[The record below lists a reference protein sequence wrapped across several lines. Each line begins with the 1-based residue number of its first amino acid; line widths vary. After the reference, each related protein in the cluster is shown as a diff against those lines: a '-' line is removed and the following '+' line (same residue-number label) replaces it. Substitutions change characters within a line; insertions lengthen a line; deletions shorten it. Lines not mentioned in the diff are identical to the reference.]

1 MAKTTA
7 VKKKNQSS
15 DAMQFA
21 KCCSVSSGISIVIAA
36 ALMCVTAVVLV
47 NVDVPFELHQPL
59 TTIIT
64 ALSTL
69 VSTFLVGKKRQK
81 TGLIMGL
88 SVGGLVF
95 LVLFL
100 LSAIFGDRI
109 VSMQTVIKLAALLSA
124 GGLGGLTGVNRG
136 LKAKK
141 VKH

>member
-1 MAKTTA
+1 GGVFLAKTTA

-15 DAMQFA
+15 EAMQFA

-69 VSTFLVGKKRQK
+69 VGKKRQK

-100 LSAIFGDRI
+100 LSAVFGDRI